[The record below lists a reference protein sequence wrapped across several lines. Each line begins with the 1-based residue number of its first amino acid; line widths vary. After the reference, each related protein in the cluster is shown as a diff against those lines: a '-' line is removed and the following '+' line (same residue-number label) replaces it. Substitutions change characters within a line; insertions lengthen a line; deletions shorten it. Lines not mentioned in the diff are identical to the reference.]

1 VGRWGW
7 FGPTC
12 QRGGSAGRTGKGQN
26 HAVERC
32 PYAFFRG
39 RDFSPLQRTGP
50 NLVPCRRGLNEPHYS
65 LICRGDYIP
74 VTRHARAQ
82 LSQLD
87 YRGAAQR
94 MRLVRGVRS

>member
-39 RDFSPLQRTGP
+39 RDCSAPDIDPPLDLKNAGDSQSVAGP
-50 NLVPCRRGLNEPHYS
+50 S
-65 LICRGDYIP
+65 
-74 VTRHARAQ
+74 
-82 LSQLD
+82 
-87 YRGAAQR
+87 
-94 MRLVRGVRS
+94 